1 MVGTRDC
8 EGFALDLF
16 AQVSEY
22 SPKYMDFPPWYLFVS
37 GCSFLRFSL
46 GATPPYSGAGPRSLR
61 SLFDVSN
68 SFVYG
73 RASYMTIAD
82 LKQVYCLPLILR
94 IFIRNNKDHAGQ
106 PDGRVQ

>member
-1 MVGTRDC
+1 MVGNRDC

-22 SPKYMDFPPWYLFVS
+22 SPKYMDFPPWYLFVL
-37 GCSFLRFSL
+37 GVFLSAFL
-46 GATPPYSGAGPRSLR
+46 TWCYLVYSRAGPRSLR

-68 SFVYG
+68 SFVHG

-82 LKQVYCLPLILR
+82 LKQVYCYPLILR

-106 PDGRVQ
+106 RDGRVQ